1 MKIRCKLFFAVAL
14 FVTLTKFALAIPPS
28 ENTLSLN
35 TIAVTGHAEI
45 NLVQTIAI
53 INLSITKTDSNAKTV
68 QMAVRSEADNLVQK
82 LKATNPLSLRT
93 VGVSVNPVM
102 SYKDSTSKIVGYT
115 ATYTVEVKVKIADAG
130 KTMDLA
136 MDNGVNIANSPQ
148 LSASDEAKNK
158 AQLDAIK
165 LATINAKT
173 QAEALLSALGLKSSG
188 IKQITILPQNNQP
201 TPQPRM
207 MAMMSDGSNSLPNTP
222 IEAGVDVV
230 SADVNVL
237 VSY

>member
-1 MKIRCKLFFAVAL
+1 MKIKFKLLFAVVL
-14 FVTLTKFALAIPPS
+14 FMTLTKFALAIQPS
-28 ENTLSLN
+28 ENALSLN
-35 TIAVTGHAEI
+35 TIATTGHAEV

-53 INLSITKTDSNAKTV
+53 INLTITKTDSNAKAA
-68 QMAVRSEADNLVQK
+68 QLAVRSEADNLVQK
-82 LKATNPLSLRT
+82 LKAANPLSLST
-93 VGVSVNPVM
+93 IGVSVNPVM

-115 ATYTVEVKVKIADAG
+115 ATYAVAVKVKIADAG

-136 MDNGVNIANSPQ
+136 MDNGVNVASSPQ
-148 LSASDEAKNK
+148 LSASDDAKNK

-173 QAEALLSALGLKSSG
+173 QAEASLSALGLKSSG

-207 MAMMSDGSNSLPNTP
+207 MAMMSNGSNALPNTP

-237 VSY
+237 VGY